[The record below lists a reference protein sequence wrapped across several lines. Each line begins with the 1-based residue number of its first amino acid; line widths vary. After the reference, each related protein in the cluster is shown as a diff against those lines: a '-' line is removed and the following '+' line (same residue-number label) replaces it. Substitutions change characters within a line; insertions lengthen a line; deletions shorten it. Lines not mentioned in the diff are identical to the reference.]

1 MDKLILGKLSY
12 LLLFSESRQLDVKTL
27 DGPYN
32 KKKRDENIRCLFS
45 KRQSSR
51 VPLAPLISS
60 SLETENRSAQTLKSL
75 FVTKM
80 EAIHFGTSLF
90 MLMASFFFI
99 WKNGFWIIR
108 RHNSAHFLFSLGSTA
123 TMSLGSKR
131 RPCESVA
138 RTHAQFQHDS
148 IITRNALKLPRAN
161 TSWQSEQHKRRTEMT
176 MK

>member
-12 LLLFSESRQLDVKTL
+12 LLLLFSESRQLDVKTL

-108 RHNSAHFLFSLGSTA
+108 RHNSAHFLFSLGST
-123 TMSLGSKR
+123 
-131 RPCESVA
+131 CNDESREQEAALRIRCTHA
-138 RTHAQFQHDS
+138 RTISARFNHYVKRTQTPARQHV
-148 IITRNALKLPRAN
+148 L
-161 TSWQSEQHKRRTEMT
+161 TE
-176 MK
+176 